1 MDELEACDQLR
12 AGSRRSDLVKADWLA
27 LTLSLR
33 RSRTGK
39 KDLATVNTPTGSQ
52 VKMMVASSGRYSG
65 GLEKVTNPDP
75 KADALAKKLGG
86 ESRIKFKNDPA
97 GREFDVVSDQ
107 YIGQTNVG
115 KQTINQ

>member
-1 MDELEACDQLR
+1 
-12 AGSRRSDLVKADWLA
+12 
-27 LTLSLR
+27 
-33 RSRTGK
+33 
-39 KDLATVNTPTGSQ
+39 
-52 VKMMVASSGRYSG
+52 GRYSG
-65 GLEKVTNPDP
+65 GLEKVPNPDP

-115 KQTINQ
+115 KQTINQRWRNEAKATFEAAKETGRKPYFHFEQPPGPDLLKKIQEYEARYGVQAVIDVSPL